1 MFRMEMDRTSHFIVV
16 FVTVLLVHSTL
27 ASILLSK
34 KVSQGNG
41 KGLPPDTES
50 CVDHAGGD
58 ERMFTPSSANM
69 SLCYEACVADSH
81 CAGWVYM
88 PPSCTFGKVLHGTP
102 HCWLKYNWL
111 GAENMSDCCRYS
123 GQVRDPPPAPNRPTM
138 YEPFSSCSTEDADI
152 KVDIDP
158 TNVTHSV
165 NPLYMGCHLDLGYSH
180 QPQALFSQMVYSASY
195 ELGDPTQKWDPVKTP
210 NGIGWVPFA
219 ETADVKGNMTFDA
232 STTLTNHSTLHLTKT
247 DTGTGVYGVA
257 NRGLGH
263 EGLVFQGSKSYEGY
277 VIVSGRSAAI
287 VTVQI
292 LDRSVT
298 PPKELA
304 SEDLEFA
311 GGEWT
316 KLSFSLTTSAGTGCF
331 GIPPGSDPTVG
342 CPAYNTY
349 SPTAPMS
356 DLKAHICVKCSG
368 EFVVGVRKGA
378 INLGFSFLQPGQW
391 GRLGNLSIL
400 ASGVNILQE
409 MGTTAIRQGGGFSR
423 MGFYFWKHWIPLEE
437 SKMPS
442 VSWRDDIETGWGPF
456 HLIDMCNM
464 LEIEPVVTTFAVP
477 VDPED
482 MADFVEYTYGNA
494 STKWGKMRIDAGH
507 PQPYRWRFI
516 ELGNEQY
523 NYLFVDQVKA
533 MEARAEALGMAK
545 YFYYIF
551 PDNSGVNSSDLDRTK
566 ALDLG
571 DHLVVDIHDGATGGV
586 SVAQALLQNFPTWG
600 SVNAETNCG
609 DHTVHRMLEEAQD
622 LISFFNADIPQ
633 LYFRAGSFCFERS
646 GYQEG
651 GLNDQ
656 GISFFLP
663 NMTWLQPPG
672 YVHNMVSKAWFSKA
686 ASSVM
691 TGCDM
696 QIDCGETQCTTIHVQ
711 VSDDGKNIS
720 VYFLNMTPGEVS
732 LTLKL
737 SDKWKASSPGNVQA
751 FQIHSDD
758 LQQSNTPSN
767 PTAVSPQQ
775 LTVDISKAI
784 QMPGQSFTVFMI
796 AGNAS

>member
-1 MFRMEMDRTSHFIVV
+1 MMMAVTHSNRLVGLCVIYVV
-16 FVTVLLVHSTL
+16 LTISMLLGRAATTD
-27 ASILLSK
+27 K
-34 KVSQGNG
+34 
-41 KGLPPDTES
+41 LPPNTEL
-50 CVDHAGGD
+50 CIDHAGAD
-58 ERMFTPSSANM
+58 KKMFTLSSANM
-69 SLCYEACVADSH
+69 SLCYEACVADNH

-88 PPSCTFGKVLHGTP
+88 PPNCTFGNVPHGMSN
-102 HCWLKYNWL
+102 CWLKADWPS
-111 GAENMSDCCRYS
+111 AENDPSCCRDS
-123 GQVRDPPPAPNRPTM
+123 GKVRDPQPSWERPTI
-138 YEPFSSCSTEDADI
+138 YPPFPSCSASEPSVVLT
-152 KVDIDP
+152 IDP

-277 VIVSGRSAAI
+277 VIVSGPSAAT

-292 LDRSVT
+292 LDRSVS

-356 DLKAHICVKCSG
+356 DLKAHICVKCGG

-391 GRLGNLSIL
+391 GRLGNLSVL
-400 ASGVNILQE
+400 ASGADLLKE
-409 MGTTAIRQGGGFSR
+409 MGITAIRQGGSFALNED
-423 MGFYFWKHWIPLEE
+423 YFWKHWIPRLP
-437 SKMPS
+437 SNMPS
-442 VSWRDDIETGWGPF
+442 VVWNDDLETGWGPF
-456 HLIDMCNM
+456 HFIDMCNM

-545 YFYYIF
+545 YFYYMF
-551 PDNSGVNSSDLDRTK
+551 PCNGGVNSTDQGRAK
-566 ALDLG
+566 ALGLG

-586 SVAQALLQNFPTWG
+586 GAAQGLLQNFPTWG

-633 LYFRAGSFCFERS
+633 LHFRAGSFCFERS

-672 YVHNMVSKAWFSKA
+672 FVHKIVSKVMFTKA
-686 ASSVM
+686 AYSDV
-691 TGCDM
+691 TGCTEGCDA
-696 QIDCGETQCTTIHVQ
+696 TQCATAHVQ

-720 VYFLNMTPGEVS
+720 VYFLNMTPDKVS

-737 SDKWKASSPGNVQA
+737 SNKWKASSPSTVQA
-751 FQIHSDD
+751 VQIQSPD

-767 PTAVSPQQ
+767 PTAVSPQ
-775 LTVDISKAI
+775 LVTLDISKAI
-784 QMPGQSFTVFMI
+784 QMPAQSFTVFMI
-796 AGNAS
+796 AGSVSWI

>member
-1 MFRMEMDRTSHFIVV
+1 MGISAVHSNLMVALSIATVALLSSTFLQVVAAETSH
-16 FVTVLLVHSTL
+16 
-27 ASILLSK
+27 K
-34 KVSQGNG
+34 
-41 KGLPPDTES
+41 LPPATEL
-50 CVDHAGGD
+50 CVDHGGND
-58 ERMFTPSSANM
+58 KKMFTLSSANM
-69 SLCYEACVADSH
+69 SLCYEACVADNH

-88 PPSCTFGKVLHGTP
+88 PPNCTFGNVPHGTP
-102 HCWLKYNWL
+102 YCWLKSGWSP
-111 GAENMSDCCRYS
+111 ARKRPDCCRDS
-123 GQVRDPPPAPNRPTM
+123 GKVRNPPPASNRPTI
-138 YEPFSSCSTEDADI
+138 YPPFPSCATPNADI
-152 KVDIDP
+152 EVDIDP

-180 QPQALFSQMVYSASY
+180 QPQALFSQIVYSASY
-195 ELGDPTQKWDPVKTP
+195 ELGDPTQKWDPAKTP

-277 VIVSGRSAAI
+277 VIVSGPSAAT

-292 LDRSVT
+292 LDRSVS

-316 KLSFSLTTSAGTGCF
+316 KLSFSITPSAGTTCVGVQ
-331 GIPPGSDPTVG
+331 PGSDPTVG
-342 CPAYNTY
+342 CPVYNNTY
-349 SPTAPMS
+349 SPTARMS
-356 DLKAHICVKCSG
+356 DLKAHICVKCGG

-391 GRLGNLSIL
+391 GRLGNLSVL
-400 ASGVNILQE
+400 ASGVKLLQD
-409 MGTTAIRQGGGFSR
+409 MGVTAIRQGGSFSK
-423 MGFYFWKHWIPLEE
+423 METYFWKHWIPLEP
-437 SKMPS
+437 SGMPS
-442 VSWRDDIETGWGPF
+442 VVWKDDIETGWGPF
-456 HLIDMCNM
+456 HLIDMCNV

-545 YFYYIF
+545 YFYYMF
-551 PDNSGVNSSDLDRTK
+551 PSNGGVNSTDQERAK
-566 ALDLG
+566 ALGLG
-571 DHLVVDIHDGATGGV
+571 DHLLVDIHDGSYGGADAAR
-586 SVAQALLQNFPTWG
+586 SNLKKFPTWG

-609 DHTVHRMLEEAQD
+609 DHTVHRMLDEAED
-622 LISFFNADIPQ
+622 LISFFSSDISQ
-633 LYFRAGSFCFERS
+633 LHLRAGSFCVERS

-656 GISFFLP
+656 GISFYLP

-672 YVHNMVSKAWFSKA
+672 YVHSMISKAWFSKA
-686 ASSVM
+686 ASSAVS
-691 TGCDM
+691 GCDV
-696 QIDCGETQCTTIHVQ
+696 DCGATQCTAAHVQ
-711 VSDDGKNIS
+711 VSDDGKNTS
-720 VYFLNMTPGEVS
+720 VYFLNMTPDKVS

-737 SDKWKASSPGNVQA
+737 SNKWKASSPSTVQA
-751 FQIHSDD
+751 VQIQSPD

-767 PTAVSPQQ
+767 PTAVSPQ
-775 LTVDISKAI
+775 LVTLDISKAI
-784 QMPGQSFTVFMI
+784 QMPAQSFTVFMI
-796 AGNAS
+796 AGSAS